1 MVNSITDADASTT
14 DLTISIDDNFVPIKR
29 ERFSPIA
36 LQLIDRYNLENAN
49 DPMVFVLAALDQYN
63 RAQSDRVEAILADHS
78 AHEEPESRLINALD
92 QVLQRQRDCVTQL
105 EAATV
110 STAIEFGR
118 IGLALKRM
126 ETIETALSQV
136 QTEFKS
142 TARKIQKRDAWSI
155 ALNFAFALLYVMMG
169 AVTALL
175 AMHLALK
182 WHLF

>member
-1 MVNSITDADASTT
+1 MANSMTDADASAT
-14 DLTISIDDNFVPIKR
+14 DLTTSIDDNFVPIKR

-36 LQLIDRYNLENAN
+36 LQLIDRYNLQNAN
-49 DPMVFVLAALDQYN
+49 DPMIFVLAALDQYN
-63 RAQSDRVEAILADHS
+63 RAQSDRVGSILANHG
-78 AHEEPESRLINALD
+78 AREEHETRLINALEE
-92 QVLQRQRDCVTQL
+92 VLHHQRDGVTQL

-110 STAIEFGR
+110 CR
-118 IGLALKRM
+118 LDLALKRM
-126 ETIETALSQV
+126 ETIETALSQI

-155 ALNFAFALLYVMMG
+155 ALNFAFALLYIMMG
-169 AVTALL
+169 AVIALL

>member
-1 MVNSITDADASTT
+1 MANSMTDADASAT
-14 DLTISIDDNFVPIKR
+14 DLTTSIDDNFVPIKR

-36 LQLIDRYNLENAN
+36 LQLIDRYNLQNAN

-63 RAQSDRVEAILADHS
+63 RAQSDRVGTILADHS
-78 AHEEPESRLINALD
+78 AHEEQETRLINALD
-92 QVLQRQRDCVTQL
+92 EVLQHQRDGVTQL
-105 EAATV
+105 EAIV
-110 STAIEFGR
+110 CR
-118 IGLALKRM
+118 LDLALKRM
-126 ETIETALSQV
+126 ETMETALSQN

-155 ALNFAFALLYVMMG
+155 VLNFAFALLYILMG
-169 AVTALL
+169 VVIALL

>member
-1 MVNSITDADASTT
+1 MANSMTDANVSTT

-36 LQLIDRYNLENAN
+36 LQLIDRYNLQNAN

-63 RAQSDRVEAILADHS
+63 RAQSDRVGSILADHG
-78 AHEEPESRLINALD
+78 AREEHETRLINALEE
-92 QVLQRQRDCVTQL
+92 VLHHQRDGVTQL

-110 STAIEFGR
+110 CR
-118 IGLALKRM
+118 LDLALKRM
-126 ETIETALSQV
+126 ETIETALSQI

-155 ALNFAFALLYVMMG
+155 ALNFAFALLYILMG
-169 AVTALL
+169 VVIALL